1 MTFRLIRR
9 FGKQYGRNI
18 GNDANLLAQIWD
30 DKATGFPV
38 ALLCAPSGAR
48 FYRVQ
53 DLSLLLHSIFNYE
66 ETNTI
71 FDHICVGI
79 RSDTGAHL
87 VLLLSNGH
95 VLDGMS
101 IAVKASCR
109 NTEGCGN
116 C

>member
-18 GNDANLLAQIWD
+18 GNDVNLLAQKWD

-53 DLSLLLHSIFNYE
+53 DLPLLLHSIFNYE

-71 FDHICVGI
+71 FDHVCVGI
-79 RSDTGAHL
+79 CSDTGAHPIC
-87 VLLLSNGH
+87 VFS
-95 VLDGMS
+95 
-101 IAVKASCR
+101 
-109 NTEGCGN
+109 GCLG
-116 C
+116 